1 MKHEEKH
8 AVGMWL
14 VVAFL
19 GGFALLYWAVGRFAG
34 GRRPRGPPPSRRA
47 ARLGG
52 GLSQPREISSTARRT
67 YTDTIARRHSGSTMM
82 FSSGWHCL

>member
-19 GGFALLYWAVGRFAG
+19 GGFALLYWAVGRFAEED
-34 GRRPRGPPPSRRA
+34 GRAVPRPPVELRDSA
-47 ARLGG
+47 A
-52 GLSQPREISSTARRT
+52 A
-67 YTDTIARRHSGSTMM
+67 
-82 FSSGWHCL
+82 